1 VLEYGTYQNFVNK
14 IIIKKKRKEW
24 PVDQVYGDWYVLCDR
39 HSVLITADW
48 ATSELT
54 RSVVTMLVCIEWW
67 YMHMIMMMIIVIIIL
82 IN

>member
-1 VLEYGTYQNFVNK
+1 VLEYGTYHNFVNK
-14 IIIKKKRKEW
+14 ILGKKEGTNCLIKFMVTDK
-24 PVDQVYGDWYVLCDR
+24 CDR
-39 HSVLITADW
+39 HSGVITTDW

-67 YMHMIMMMIIVIIIL
+67 YVHIIIIIIIIL